1 MLANDDMH
9 INLRFGGNQMSD
21 KNEKAE
27 LWDIYTK
34 ERLKTGKLQKR
45 GEKLSDD
52 EYHLVIHVCI
62 FNNKNQLLIQQRQP
76 FKTGWPNMWDLSVG
90 GSAIAGESSGQ
101 AAERELAEEL
111 GLKMDLSDVLPQFTT
126 TFRNGFDDYYI
137 VKNDVDLTH
146 IKLQKEE
153 VQAVRWADK
162 EEVLKMQQE
171 GTFIPYWFLDK
182 LFELD
187 SWYNTFR
194 NEDSAIKITY
204 ASNENLSSWMSMVE
218 TVKWNFPGLETE
230 EKVIEYKNTVKKNID
245 RGTAICALFGNMVV
259 GILLFSIKHNMLCCM
274 AIHPEFRRKHIA
286 SKMVKVMLDRMD
298 KNRPIVVETFR
309 EEDEK
314 GTAPRAFYKKAG
326 FEEGE
331 LCFFENEY
339 PEQRF
344 YLRRW

>member
-9 INLRFGGNQMSD
+9 INLRIGGKQMSD

-137 VKNDVDLTH
+137 IKNDVDLTH

-171 GTFIPYWFLDK
+171 GTFIPYCFLDK

-194 NEDSAIKITY
+194 NEESAIKITY

-274 AIHPEFRRKHIA
+274 AVHPEFRRKHIA

-298 KNRPIVVETFR
+298 KNRPIVVETFQ

-326 FEEGE
+326 
-331 LCFFENEY
+331 
-339 PEQRF
+339 
-344 YLRRW
+344 

>member
-1 MLANDDMH
+1 
-9 INLRFGGNQMSD
+9 MSD

-76 FKTGWPNMWDLSVG
+76 FKAGGQNMWDLSVG

-137 VKNDVDLTH
+137 IKNDVDLTH

-187 SWYNTFR
+187 CWYNTFR

-274 AIHPEFRRKHIA
+274 AVHPEFRRKHIA

-309 EEDEK
+309 EEMK
-314 GTAPRAFYKKAG
+314 R
-326 FEEGE
+326 E
-331 LCFFENEY
+331 LLHGLFIRK
-339 PEQRF
+339 QG
-344 YLRRW
+344 LRRENFAFLRMNIQNKDFI